1 MSRREDGRA
10 LPCPPL
16 PKCPP
21 RPASWLPVLVAVR
34 PRGSP
39 RPWRAARG
47 WDRPRGAV
55 PAGGDAAAGGRESA
69 PISSAPHIS
78 SPSAVRASRTPTP
91 FRGPRS
97 HPSRGPAHLTPAPGL
112 RWAHAPHPPAV
123 GRVIDVAE
131 HLAAVLAAVRPL
143 PGEWCDIAAARGRV
157 LRHPVHAVVDV
168 PAFDASAM
176 DGFALCFA
184 DAAAVPATLRVV
196 ADLPA
201 GTADDPA
208 LAPGECARIM
218 TGAPVPTDATAV
230 VPFEDTER
238 GLAGGLDPVTVV
250 AAPRGPGAHIRRRG
264 SDVRAGDPVVAA
276 GVRLT
281 ATGIGAIAA
290 SGVGT
295 VSVTRAARVAVVST
309 GSELVAP
316 GMPMRRGQ
324 IPESN
329 SVLLAGLAEEAGAE
343 VVLRTSVG
351 DEGDGPR
358 RAIAAAEAVGADV
371 VVFSG
376 GVSAGAYEVVK
387 NTLGDL
393 MRFDR
398 VRMQPGKP
406 QGFGVTPGGVL
417 LFGLPGNPVSAAVSF
432 DLFVRPALRTLEGDA
447 EIGWPSVR
455 VALAGGWRARPDKTQ
470 YVPVSL
476 DRTDPAAWIARAT
489 ERGPRGLG
497 AADGLAVLPPRESD
511 VAPGEP
517 VTVTLW

>member
-1 MSRREDGRA
+1 M
-10 LPCPPL
+10 
-16 PKCPP
+16 
-21 RPASWLPVLVAVR
+21 
-34 PRGSP
+34 
-39 RPWRAARG
+39 
-47 WDRPRGAV
+47 
-55 PAGGDAAAGGRESA
+55 
-69 PISSAPHIS
+69 
-78 SPSAVRASRTPTP
+78 
-91 FRGPRS
+91 
-97 HPSRGPAHLTPAPGL
+97 
-112 RWAHAPHPPAV
+112 
-123 GRVIDVAE
+123 IDVAE
-131 HLAAVLAAVRPL
+131 HLAAVLEAARPL
-143 PGEWCDIAAARGRV
+143 PAESHDVAAARGRV
-157 LRHPVHAVVDV
+157 LRHPVRAAVDV
-168 PAFDASAM
+168 PAFDSSAM
-176 DGFALCFA
+176 DGFALRFA
-184 DAAAVPATLRVV
+184 DVTAVPATFRVV

-201 GTADDPA
+201 GTDLDPTLDAADA
-208 LAPGECARIM
+208 ARIM

-250 AAPRGPGAHIRRRG
+250 AAPRAPGAHIRRRG
-264 SDVRAGDPVVAA
+264 SDVSAGDLVVDA

-281 ATGIGAIAA
+281 AAWIGAIAA

-295 VSVTRAARVAVVST
+295 VSVSRTARVAVVST
-309 GSELVAP
+309 GSELVSP
-316 GMPMRRGQ
+316 GAPMRRGQ

-329 SVLLAGLAEEAGAE
+329 SVLLAGLAEESGAE
-343 VVLRTSVG
+343 VVLRTSVP

-358 RAIAAAEAVGADV
+358 RAIAAAEAAGADV

-406 QGFGVTPGGVL
+406 QGFGVTPRGTL

-432 DLFVRPALRTLEGDA
+432 ELFVRPALRALEGDA
-447 EIGWPSVR
+447 EVGRTSTR
-455 VALAGGWRARPDKTQ
+455 VALAGGWRARPEKTQ

-476 DRTDPAAWIARAT
+476 DRTDPAAWVARPT

-511 VAPGEP
+511 VAPDEL
-517 VTVTLW
+517 VTVALW